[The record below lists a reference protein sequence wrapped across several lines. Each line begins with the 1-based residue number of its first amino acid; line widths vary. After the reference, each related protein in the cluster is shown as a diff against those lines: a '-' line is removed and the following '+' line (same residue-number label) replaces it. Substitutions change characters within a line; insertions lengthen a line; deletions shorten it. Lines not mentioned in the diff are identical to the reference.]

1 MREGR
6 LTLQSI
12 PSQTSRPRASELT
25 LSGPSGLEITLP
37 NLGRFTAAII
47 HQEMMAIEPDANQ
60 SGLMGN
66 SNGDIEANVTILWKD
81 GSRSR
86 FSSFPLKPA
95 QTTDALAA

>member
-1 MREGR
+1 M
-6 LTLQSI
+6 
-12 PSQTSRPRASELT
+12 
-25 LSGPSGLEITLP
+25 EITLP

-86 FSSFPLKPA
+86 FS
-95 QTTDALAA
+95 